1 MIVWINGTVGAGK
14 SHVAQKLAGLLAEKG
29 AEHIESDLY
38 WRKLLRKHF
47 IEAPSFGVD
56 PYGNRLFLIIL
67 RKIIEEKMYSSGK
80 TPIVSMSLVTELCE
94 KELLDYF
101 GKKEVP
107 MLHIILEATQET
119 IISRIE
125 NDPIRDRNA
134 QAQQISN
141 ISWQIEYLG
150 AEYPDAVR
158 INTENK
164 DLDEIAA
171 EIVALL

>member
-14 SHVAQKLAGLLAEKG
+14 SHIAQKLAELLAEKG
-29 AEHIESDLY
+29 AEYIESDLY
-38 WRKLLRKHF
+38 WTDFIHDHF
-47 IEAPSFGVD
+47 NEALSGFE
-56 PYGNRLFLIIL
+56 PYYNRFFLNIL
-67 RKIIEEKMYSSGK
+67 RKVIEEKIYGSGRM
-80 TPIVSMSLVTELCE
+80 PIVPMSLVTKLCE
-94 KELLDYF
+94 KELLNYF
-101 GKKEVP
+101 EEKDVP
-107 MLHIILEATQET
+107 MLHIILEATKET

-134 QAQQISN
+134 QAQQIPK
-141 ISWQIEYLG
+141 IPWQMQYLE

-164 DLDEIAA
+164 ALDEIAA